1 MGGKLNAGASMPD
14 RARRRMLQ
22 GSVGALAALAL
33 KPLFAQSLAP
43 LNPKL
48 SGDLYPIHDP
58 CIIRDGDSFYVF
70 CTTPHRDTPK
80 QIPCYRSK
88 DLINWKR
95 AGHVFDAL
103 PAWAKSA
110 VPKSESCW
118 APDISFVNGQYLL
131 YYACSTFGSNGSV
144 IGLAANLTLNPED
157 PRYHWEDKGLVLE
170 SKSSDNY
177 NALDP
182 NHIVDR
188 DGKHWLAFGSFWSG
202 LKIMELDPASGKPK
216 SDAKIIAIAERPKPP
231 DAIEAV
237 FIISRAG
244 NYYLF
249 CSFDF
254 CCRGADSSY
263 YTVVGRSKDI
273 LGPYLDKSG
282 EPMLEGGG
290 TVVLAAAGG
299 EPRWR
304 GLGHCA
310 VLRDEDKD
318 YIVYHAYDAD
328 HDGRPTLRIAPMG
341 WTDDNW
347 PVAFV

>member
-1 MGGKLNAGASMPD
+1 MSGKSGGGQWTAD
-14 RARRRMLQ
+14 RTRRWMLK
-22 GSVGALAALAL
+22 SSLGALAALTVR
-33 KPLFAQSLAP
+33 PLLAQTLSA

-48 SGDLYPIHDP
+48 AGDLYPIHDP
-58 CIIRDGDSFYVF
+58 CIIKDGDTFYVF

-80 QIPCYRSK
+80 QIPWYRSK

-95 AGHVFDAL
+95 GGHVFDAL
-103 PAWAKSA
+103 PAWAKA
-110 VPKSESCW
+110 
-118 APDISFVNGQYLL
+118 A
-131 YYACSTFGSNGSV
+131 V
-144 IGLAANLTLNPED
+144 IGLAGNPTLNPDD
-157 PRYHWEDKGLVLE
+157 PRYHWEDMGLVLE
-170 SKSSDNY
+170 SRTSDNY

-182 NHIVDR
+182 NHIIDR

-202 LKIMELDPASGKPK
+202 LKIMELDSGSGKPK

-237 FIISRAG
+237 FIINRAG
-244 NYYLF
+244 YYYLF

-273 LGPYLDKSG
+273 VGPYLDKSG
-282 EPMLEGGG
+282 KPMLEGGG
-290 TVVLAAAGG
+290 TLVLAAGGG

-328 HDGRPTLRIAPMG
+328 HEGRPTLRIAPMG
-341 WTDDNW
+341 WSEDNW